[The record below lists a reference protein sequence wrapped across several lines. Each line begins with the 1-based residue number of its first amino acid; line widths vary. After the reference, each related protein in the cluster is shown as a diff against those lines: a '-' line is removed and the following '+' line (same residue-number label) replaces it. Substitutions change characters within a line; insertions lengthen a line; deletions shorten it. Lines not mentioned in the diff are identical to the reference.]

1 MIRLLTFISVLML
14 SSFSYADHHA
24 VSMEARQPT
33 SEVNMTSI
41 TVGDDA
47 TIINAEVQTGTY
59 GRVYITF
66 TLSYNAEGT
75 GGTYTAQGRGY
86 VDEETASSGS
96 GAGVWSRDGIKPPMH
111 QLVNVSDG
119 TINFDKVILNPLTRT
134 GTLDVY
140 TVK

>member
-59 GRVYITF
+59 GRVY
-66 TLSYNAEGT
+66 
-75 GGTYTAQGRGY
+75 
-86 VDEETASSGS
+86 
-96 GAGVWSRDGIKPPMH
+96 
-111 QLVNVSDG
+111 
-119 TINFDKVILNPLTRT
+119 
-134 GTLDVY
+134 DVY
-140 TVK
+140 TFL

>member
-1 MIRLLTFISVLML
+1 M
-14 SSFSYADHHA
+14 
-24 VSMEARQPT
+24 
-33 SEVNMTSI
+33 
-41 TVGDDA
+41 
-47 TIINAEVQTGTY
+47 
-59 GRVYITF
+59 TF